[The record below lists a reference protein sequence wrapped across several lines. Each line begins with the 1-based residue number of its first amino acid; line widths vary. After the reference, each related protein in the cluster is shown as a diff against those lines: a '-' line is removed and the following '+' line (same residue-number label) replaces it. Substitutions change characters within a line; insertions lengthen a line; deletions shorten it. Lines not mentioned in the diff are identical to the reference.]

1 LKLPND
7 ILSCHE
13 LIKDLLIVIANQA
26 EQLKKV
32 EPLIKEVEGLRR
44 EVKELKARLNQDSK
58 NSNKPPSSDGYRK
71 AAKLPK
77 EKHSKGGQKGHKGNT
92 LKFSSDIDVILKHE
106 PGVCICGSKVDPSSI
121 YLKEVRQVFDLP
133 EPKLEVL
140 EHQVFEGSCSCC
152 GKTVSGSFPKEVK
165 GPVQYGSGVKALVGL
180 LSNQSHLSYAQIS
193 SIFKELF
200 GYTINGSTLLKINRD
215 YYKQLN
221 SSIEIIQSKLEK
233 SSVNHFDE
241 TGLRVK
247 GQNYWLHT
255 ASNEFYTHLFVH
267 SKRGKVALES
277 EESLLP
283 HYSGRA
289 IHDSW
294 SSYFSYN
301 NCTHGLCG
309 AHIVRELESLI
320 EQGSKW
326 AKKMQALLLYV
337 LVFTR
342 KNEGVFKDLNWL
354 ERHYDRICQLAQK
367 EEPPPIRISKRG
379 KLKRT
384 KGRNLLERLEKYQ
397 PAVLAFAYY
406 PEVPFTNNLAER
418 DIRPAKSKIKVA
430 GCFRTFEGAQYYAR
444 IRAFIS
450 TCLKQGQNV
459 FQQLKKVCSSE
470 SFLTDLIT
478 T

>member
-1 LKLPND
+1 MLVA
-7 ILSCHE
+7 E
-13 LIKDLLIVIANQA
+13 LREEVAELRSEVKDLKS
-26 EQLKKV
+26 QLGKT
-32 EPLIKEVEGLRR
+32 
-44 EVKELKARLNQDSK
+44 SK

-77 EKHSKGGQKGHKGNT
+77 DKHSKGGQKGHKGNT
-92 LKFSSDIDVILKHE
+92 LKFSNEVDVVLKYE
-106 PGVCICGSKVDPSSI
+106 PKSCICGSRIDPSSI

-133 EPKLEVL
+133 EPKLEIL
-140 EHQVFEGSCSCC
+140 EHQVFEGCCSCC
-152 GKTVSGSFPKEVK
+152 GKKVSGNFPEGVK
-165 GPVQYGSGVKALVGL
+165 GPVQYGSGVKALVSL

-200 GYTINGSTLLKINRD
+200 GYKINGSTLLKINRD
-215 YYKQLN
+215 YYKNLN

-241 TGLRVK
+241 TGLRVEGK
-247 GQNYWLHT
+247 NHWLHT
-255 ASNEFYTHLFVH
+255 VSNEFYTHLFVH
-267 SKRGKVALES
+267 ANRGKKALES
-277 EESLLP
+277 EESLLRY
-283 HYSGRA
+283 YSGIA

-294 SSYFSYN
+294 SSYFSYD
-301 NCTHGLCG
+301 NCSHALCG
-309 AHIVRELESLI
+309 AHLVRELEALI

-326 AKKMQALLLYV
+326 AEKMQALLLYV

-342 KNEGVFKDLNWL
+342 KNDGVFKDLNWV
-354 ERHYDRICQLAQK
+354 ERHYDRICQLGQK
-367 EEPPPIRISKRG
+367 EEPLPIKTSKRG

-397 PAVLAFAYY
+397 QAVLAFAYY

-418 DIRPAKSKIKVA
+418 DIRPTKSKIKVA
-430 GCFRTFEGAQYYAR
+430 GCFRTFEGAQHYAR

-459 FQQLKKVCSSE
+459 FQQLKRVCSSE
-470 SFLTDLIT
+470 SFLTDLVT

>member
-1 LKLPND
+1 LNLPND
-7 ILSCHE
+7 IPSCHK
-13 LIKDLLIVIANQA
+13 LIKDLFLLVA
-26 EQLKKV
+26 ELR
-32 EPLIKEVEGLRR
+32 EEVAELRS
-44 EVKELKARLNQDSK
+44 EVKDLKSQLGKTSK

-92 LKFSSDIDVILKHE
+92 LKFSKEVDLVLKHE
-106 PGVCICGSKVDPSSI
+106 LGACICGSRVDPSSI

-152 GKTVSGSFPKEVK
+152 GKKVSGSFPETVK

-180 LSNQSHLSYAQIS
+180 LSNQSHLSYAEIS

-200 GYTINGSTLLKINRD
+200 GHKINRSTSLKINRD

-221 SSIEIIQSKLEK
+221 SSIEIIESELEK
-233 SSVNHFDE
+233 SLVNHFDE
-241 TGLRVK
+241 TGLRVEGK
-247 GQNYWLHT
+247 NHWLHT

-267 SKRGKVALES
+267 ANRGKKALGS
-277 EESLLP
+277 EESLLTS
-283 HYSGRA
+283 YSGRV

-301 NCTHGLCG
+301 NCSHGLCG
-309 AHIVRELESLI
+309 ASIIRELEGLI

-342 KNEGVFKDLNWL
+342 KNEGVFKELNWV
-354 ERHYDRICQLAQK
+354 ERYYDRICQLAQK
-367 EEPPPIRISKRG
+367 EEPLSIKTSKRG

-384 KGRNLLERLEKYQ
+384 KGRNLLERLEKHQ
-397 PAVLAFAYY
+397 LAVLAFAYY
-406 PEVPFTNNLAER
+406 PEVPFANNLAER
-418 DIRPAKSKIKVA
+418 HIRPAKSKIKIA
-430 GCFRTFEGAQYYAR
+430 GCFRTFEGAQYCAR
-444 IRAFIS
+444 IRAFIA
-450 TCLKQGQNV
+450 TCLKQGKNV
-459 FQQLKKVCSSE
+459 FQQLKRVCSSE
-470 SFLTDLIT
+470 SFLTDLIIT
-478 T
+478 

>member
-1 LKLPND
+1 MNLPND
-7 ILSCHE
+7 IPSCHE
-13 LIKDLLIVIANQA
+13 LIKDLFLLVA
-26 EQLKKV
+26 ELQ
-32 EPLIKEVEGLRR
+32 EEVAALGS
-44 EVKELKARLNQDSK
+44 EVKDLKSQLGKTSK

-71 AAKLPK
+71 AAKIPK

-92 LKFSSDIDVILKHE
+92 LKFSKEVDIVIKHE
-106 PGVCICGSKVDPSSI
+106 PGACDCGSNVDPSST
-121 YLKEVRQVFDLP
+121 YLKEIRQVFDLP

-152 GKTVSGSFPKEVK
+152 GKKVTGSFPAAVK

-200 GYTINGSTLLKINRD
+200 GYKINGSTLLKINRD
-215 YYKQLN
+215 YYKQLDN
-221 SSIEIIQSKLEK
+221 SIEIIQSKLEE

-241 TGLRVK
+241 TGLRVEGK
-247 GQNYWLHT
+247 NHWLHT

-267 SKRGKVALES
+267 ANRGKKALDS

-283 HYSGRA
+283 SYSGRA

-294 SSYFSYN
+294 SSYFSYT
-301 NCTHGLCG
+301 NCSHGLCG
-309 AHIVRELESLI
+309 AHIVRELEGVI

-342 KNEGVFKDLNWL
+342 KNEGVFKDSNWVR
-354 ERHYDRICQLAQK
+354 RHYDRICQLAQK
-367 EEPPPIRISKRG
+367 EEPLPIKTSKRG

-384 KGRNLLERLEKYQ
+384 KGRNLLERLEKYEQ
-397 PAVLAFAYY
+397 AVLAFAYY
-406 PEVPFTNNLAER
+406 EEVPFTNNLAER

-459 FQQLKKVCSSE
+459 FQQLKRVCASE